1 MKKVLYGRYSKGT
14 AKTITTTPP
23 VLAVNTYPANANSFE
38 LHGKSLSLNQQ
49 IYQIYNTIDP
59 SLTGLTVTFNNGL
72 LSVSGTADVTLN
84 IKFLD
89 NDDLV
94 ANHKYY
100 LNAPTGSSTSGYR
113 PYFSTSGDSYITDS
127 IITWTTGKGSFNI
140 RVNGGT
146 STGFSYYPQ
155 FIDLTQM
162 FGPGLEPTTVDQL
175 KAIIDIDK
183 YIPFNPGTF
192 IHNNATYEVNKGN
205 QLMQPT
211 GYLSRTST
219 GITYVNNNDGTVTMS
234 GTATG
239 TDHITYLNI
248 SSYWIVGHKY
258 LIGTSSKYSNKLSG
272 NSISQD
278 FTGAALFT
286 YSSAAVFLGIN
297 VTSGVSY
304 SDTWSVNFIDLTDIF
319 GTGKEPST
327 IDECKLRFLAMG
339 IDVTKYQ
346 PYSPLGGQYCGYRNI
361 WDEEWEVGGIHSS
374 DGEKYDAS
382 DRIRSKNIIPC
393 LPNTSYYFQ
402 KPSGTNKYGFVYFYD
417 ANKVYI
423 SYTDY
428 NTTGSY
434 AFETPS
440 NAHYMNF
447 VVLTTTTYNKNDISI
462 YQVSNKVDLGFN
474 IWDEEWKVG
483 HIVAGIETD
492 DGTYRL
498 ISKNYIPVLPNTT
511 YFLHCGISC
520 GATIY
525 TYDANKNYLQYIS
538 DSDATNV
545 LFTTLSNS
553 VYIKLQMYGAY
564 GQTSTLTYNHDI
576 CINLSQPDTTKS
588 PHNGDYM
595 PYLMLRGIGSDF
607 NVWDEQWELGTINA
621 TTGELT
627 DSTTMIRSKNKL
639 PVLPSTSYYFQ
650 IPSASS
656 TVVAIHA
663 YDTNGTW
670 IGMYQPGGGWITSG
684 GAYNLTTQTFTT
696 PSSAAFLRFRLGTS
710 YGTNYK
716 NDICIN
722 LSQPQTT
729 INPHNGQYV
738 PHLFDTYDSISGILT
753 RRIGVVDLGVQTWSG
768 GTNGKWRTTITPA
781 NKWIANNTKIHAFAE
796 KYEIATANDIY
807 YSVVTV
813 PSIGGEDSDGHL
825 YCYTGSSSV
834 QPSGMF
840 LYELVAYQVFTPIQ
854 YSVVDLGSLSWGYT
868 GSNRYRALIP
878 DDMKVIAENVM
889 PNWRCSSKTP
899 CSATTNLSSFQNGIC
914 LYNPGNA
921 NYLYTYASS
930 SSAATPTGI
939 LTYQNNTPYKFGVV
953 DMGSLNW
960 TRVDVTGS
968 GGYVFSTPATPLQ
981 MYKQSDNL
989 WCSGYTTGHY
999 SGTGSTI
1006 YNYGNK
1012 IIAQHTPSG
1021 EFNIYVRDDSYTS
1034 ASAFTNAVKG
1044 KILTYELSD
1053 SISQTTITQ
1062 PISFVAGKLGK
1073 QYGVVDLGSLSWII
1087 NNAHTAFFVGG
1098 RTLWGSSS
1106 LDIYTA
1112 NYIASSTDT
1121 TPGHMVIANGNLII
1135 YEDRF
1140 DNAITF
1146 KNAMQGQYLIYRLAD
1161 GATGMTYATAGNLIR
1176 KTNGDVGDVDFN
1188 LTYNTLLNENK
1199 FLISYNMGTSQSPDK
1214 RLINV
1219 GGILNA

>member
-1 MKKVLYGRYSKGT
+1 MTKVLYGRYSKGPG
-14 AKTITTTPP
+14 KTVTTTPSA
-23 VLAVNTYPANANSFE
+23 LAVNTYPTEAKSFE
-38 LHGKSLSLNQQ
+38 LQGKSLVLNQQ

-72 LSVSGTADVTLN
+72 LSVSGTADVTLS
-84 IKFLD
+84 IKLLD
-89 NDDLV
+89 NNDLV

-100 LNAPTGSSTSGYR
+100 LNAPAGSSTSGYR
-113 PYFSTSGDSYITDS
+113 PYFATSGDNYTTDS

-146 STGFSYYPQ
+146 STGFSYYPK

-175 KAIIDIDK
+175 KSVLDLDK
-183 YIPFNPGTF
+183 YIPYNPGTF
-192 IHNNATYEVNKGN
+192 IHNNSTYEVNKWN
-205 QLMQPT
+205 QLMQPN

-239 TDHITYLNI
+239 TDHITYINI
-248 SSYWIVGHKY
+248 LTYWIAGHKY

-272 NSISQD
+272 NNISQD
-278 FTGAALFT
+278 FTGATLFT
-286 YSSAAVFLGIN
+286 YSSSPIYVGIN
-297 VTSGVSY
+297 VVNGTSY

-319 GTGKEPST
+319 GAGKEPST
-327 IDECKLRFLAMG
+327 VDECKLRFLAMG

-361 WDEEWEVGGIHSS
+361 WDEQWEIGGIHSS

-402 KPSGTNKYGFVYFYD
+402 KPGGTNKYGFVYFYD
-417 ANKVYI
+417 SSKVYI
-423 SYTDY
+423 SYTDH

-440 NAHYMNF
+440 NAYYMNF

-576 CINLSQPDTTKS
+576 CISLSQPDTTKS
-588 PHNGDYM
+588 PHNGDYR

-607 NVWDEQWELGTINA
+607 NVWDEEWEVGSINA

-639 PVLPSTSYYFQ
+639 PVLSSTAYYFQ

-663 YDTNGTW
+663 YNANGTW

-710 YGTNYK
+710 YGTTYK

-738 PHLFDTYDSISGILT
+738 PRLFDTYDSMSGILT
-753 RRIGVVDLGVQTWSG
+753 RRIGAVDLGTLSWTWDSTGYWQAPFSLAKLPSSSEIKGNILHPIYENRKASG
-768 GTNGKWRTTITPA
+768 FSA
-781 NKWIANNTKIHAFAE
+781 
-796 KYEIATANDIY
+796 
-807 YSVVTV
+807 
-813 PSIGGEDSDGHL
+813 
-825 YCYTGSSSV
+825 TGSNGIALPATTVLRCKTTSNSER
-834 QPSGMF
+834 PSGML
-840 LYELVAYQVFTPIQ
+840 LYGLT
-854 YSVVDLGSLSWGYT
+854 
-868 GSNRYRALIP
+868 
-878 DDMKVIAENVM
+878 
-889 PNWRCSSKTP
+889 
-899 CSATTNLSSFQNGIC
+899 
-914 LYNPGNA
+914 
-921 NYLYTYASS
+921 
-930 SSAATPTGI
+930 TPT
-939 LTYQNNTPYKFGVV
+939 V
-953 DMGSLNW
+953 
-960 TRVDVTGS
+960 
-968 GGYVFSTPATPLQ
+968 
-981 MYKQSDNL
+981 
-989 WCSGYTTGHY
+989 
-999 SGTGSTI
+999 
-1006 YNYGNK
+1006 
-1012 IIAQHTPSG
+1012 
-1021 EFNIYVRDDSYTS
+1021 E
-1034 ASAFTNAVKG
+1034 
-1044 KILTYELSD
+1044 
-1053 SISQTTITQ
+1053 TTITQ
-1062 PISFVAGKLGK
+1062 PISFVSGKLGK
-1073 QYGVVDLGSLSWII
+1073 QYGVVDLGSLSWSYNTASTNPRFVSPGVIDLKNASRLLYCGRYQTVSWDTILGSNQIDKVIGHDTYNTTPFIGII
-1087 NNAHTAFFVGG
+1087 DKT
-1098 RTLWGSSS
+1098 
-1106 LDIYTA
+1106 Y
-1112 NYIASSTDT
+1112 TDT
-1121 TPGHMVIANGNLII
+1121 TA
-1135 YEDRF
+1135 
-1140 DNAITF
+1140 F
-1146 KNAMQGQYLIYRLAD
+1146 KNSLQGQYLIYELAD
-1161 GATGMTYATAGNLIR
+1161 SATNQTYATAGNLIR
-1176 KTNGDVGDVDFN
+1176 KTNGNVGDVDFN
-1188 LTYNTLLNENK
+1188 LVYNTLLNENK